1 MPACIPCSLFTLVLI
16 LLLTAHITAIHRYA
30 LCIKR
35 DKKVYSFQVRQL
47 WGERGVFIR
56 VVFTN
61 GMVKSWVFT
70 LIVWV
75 MHRVVWIVEER
86 ESYNVTINV
95 YFSPCEVF
103 TYKPIQPSN
112 EIPPE
117 VVKDHSCP

>member
-30 LCIKR
+30 LCIKS